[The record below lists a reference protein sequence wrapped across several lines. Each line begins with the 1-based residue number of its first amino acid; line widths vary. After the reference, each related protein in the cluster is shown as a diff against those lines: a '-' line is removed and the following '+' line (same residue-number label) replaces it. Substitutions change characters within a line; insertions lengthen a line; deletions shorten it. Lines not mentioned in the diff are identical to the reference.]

1 MMKDV
6 MEIAVPVDSILTIL
20 TGVIHTVASD
30 LWLMGSVVCHSE
42 AHRACLANLTTDKAV
57 VRQNLTS

>member
-6 MEIAVPVDSILTIL
+6 MEITVPADYILTIL

-42 AHRACLANLTTDKAV
+42 AP
-57 VRQNLTS
+57 